1 MVVLLGMGDGGGLG
15 APLRLIKEFICADSA
30 CLPRSFLGTLE
41 ATFGAEV
48 DKARGQLWG
57 HLKKDVFLYSS
68 SINMLRRLF
77 GSCPRNQDKSLKA
90 RVCTQ
95 LTQKQGAATRQTVE
109 PRNRTKIARGMLSAR
124 DMPNPMSA
132 LVQPFFCE
140 IFRWCG

>member
-68 SINMLRRLF
+68 NINMLRRLF
-77 GSCPRNQDKSLKA
+77 GSCPRNH
-90 RVCTQ
+90 RVVAKKPG
-95 LTQKQGAATRQTVE
+95 LAAGFKFERKGLPRFDISIWRRPE
-109 PRNRTKIARGMLSAR
+109 PDPTS
-124 DMPNPMSA
+124 
-132 LVQPFFCE
+132 
-140 IFRWCG
+140 